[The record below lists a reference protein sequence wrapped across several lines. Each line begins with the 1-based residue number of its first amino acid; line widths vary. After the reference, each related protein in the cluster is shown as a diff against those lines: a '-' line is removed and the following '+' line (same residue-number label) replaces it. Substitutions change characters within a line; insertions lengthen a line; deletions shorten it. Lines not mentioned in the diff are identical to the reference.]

1 MIRRLKVQEQEIA
14 DAEEGGDYAPKADAE
29 NTEQARVQKQQM
41 QDYGDSDYTGPVN
54 AYDRT
59 VHLANG
65 TRTFEN
71 GVKLTYP
78 NWQPEEPYD
87 QLGSLS

>member
-1 MIRRLKVQEQEIA
+1 
-14 DAEEGGDYAPKADAE
+14 
-29 NTEQARVQKQQM
+29 M
-41 QDYGDSDYTGPVN
+41 QDYGDSDFTGQVN
-54 AYDRT
+54 VYDRT
-59 VHLANG
+59 VHLDNG

-71 GVKLTYP
+71 GVKLAYP